1 MTGNTVQD
9 IRLTLVSMPKDSGD
23 VSVRITIQRTI
34 YDKRGRVAE
43 QSTITDADVYESM
56 FAKLSKVSDLFKG
69 FWPP

>member
-56 FAKLSKVSDLFKG
+56 FAKLSKVSD
-69 FWPP
+69 